1 MEINNLKRYLLA
13 PVLVSVLLGTGY
25 GISKAVKAPDAG
37 ATPPSKSADVPMV
50 PANFSELAEKV
61 RPGVVNIQV
70 VKKIKNVAFGSGNF
84 PGNPF
89 GENSP
94 FGDFFGPF
102 SEGNPSRRPEQRGVG

>member
-13 PVLVSVLLGTGY
+13 SVMVSVLLRTGY
-25 GISKAVKAPDAG
+25 GRSKAVKTPDAG

-50 PANFSELAEKV
+50 PASFSELAETV
-61 RPGVVNIQV
+61 RRGVVNIQV

-94 FGDFFGPF
+94 LGDFFG
-102 SEGNPSRRPEQRGVG
+102 